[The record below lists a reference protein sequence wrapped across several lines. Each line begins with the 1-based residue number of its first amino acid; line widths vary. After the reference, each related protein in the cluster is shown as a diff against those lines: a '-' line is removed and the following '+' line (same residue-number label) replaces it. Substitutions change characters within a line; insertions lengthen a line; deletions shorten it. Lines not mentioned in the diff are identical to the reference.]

1 VSRRCILCGNDTHAR
16 YSKGVVKCRACGFA
30 FADVDLTESDL
41 LQIYQRNYFFGDEY
55 SNYLAD
61 QRAIQKNFKLRLLEL
76 KKHLHPARH
85 KTLLEIGSAYGFFL
99 LLAQHC
105 FESVQGIDIT
115 EDGVKYC
122 TERLGLNV
130 TKADLL
136 RADLGQQKFDVVCLW
151 DTIEHLVDPHLYIQ
165 KISQHMDSGALL
177 AITTGDIESLNAR
190 LKKEGWR
197 LLHPPTHLQYFSKRT
212 IERLLEQNQFE
223 VVYNR
228 HCGFYRSLDNISYN
242 LFVLRS
248 KIPSVH
254 RAISRIGAGRWSFYV
269 NLYDIMYVIAR
280 RR

>member
-1 VSRRCILCGNDTHAR
+1 
-16 YSKGVVKCRACGFA
+16 VKCRTCGFT
-30 FADVDLTESDL
+30 FADTDLTESDL
-41 LQIYQRNYFFGDEY
+41 LQIYQRKYFFGDEY

-61 QRAIQKNFKLRLLEL
+61 QRAIQKNFNLRLSEL
-76 KKHLHPARH
+76 KKHLDPARH

-99 LLAQHC
+99 LLAKDC

-122 TERLGLNV
+122 TEQLRLNV

-151 DTIEHLVDPHLYIQ
+151 DTIEHLVAPHLYIQ
-165 KISQHMDSGALL
+165 KISQHMNSGALL
-177 AITTGDIESLNAR
+177 AITTGDIDSLNAR
-190 LKKEGWR
+190 FRKEGWR
-197 LLHPPTHLQYFSKRT
+197 LLHPPTHLQYFSKPT
-212 IERLLEQNQFE
+212 IERLLEQHQFE

-228 HCGFYRSLDNISYN
+228 HCGFYRSVDNISYN